1 MADNCRWREDRHE
14 RADSQSQG
22 RQDDE
27 HSNLP
32 IPALPSP
39 RSPRFPSLSGQRT
52 TLPPVPFAPP
62 LAVAVAPAVP
72 RAAAGDDPNPGE
84 TPDADEEAAAPADSD
99 FENRL
104 AQVRL
109 KYRSGSGKKAE
120 QRRGKKNPG
129 AAPLRRRAAAREG
142 RPPRSGAEGR
152 LGFTP
157 YSEHLNGRLAALG
170 LAALVLVELGSG
182 KSLLSF
188 HTPAV
193 IFIQIYTVAA
203 ASALFV
209 KFEKERIS
217 VWPKAPPPSPG
228 NVVGE

>member
-1 MADNCRWREDRHE
+1 MTSIPTFQIRHFLPP
-14 RADSQSQG
+14 AVLDF
-22 RQDDE
+22 
-27 HSNLP
+27 HSS
-32 IPALPSP
+32 PARGLRFQRSPSFLLAPSP
-39 RSPRFPSLSGQRT
+39 SPSPPS
-52 TLPPVPFAPP
+52 P
-62 LAVAVAPAVP
+62 PAVP

-84 TPDADEEAAAPADSD
+84 SPGADEEAAAPVDSD
-99 FENRL
+99 FESRL
-104 AQVRL
+104 SQVRL

-120 QRRGKKNPG
+120 QRRAKKNPG
-129 AAPLRRRAAAREG
+129 AASSAKKGGGKGGAVMLPPIPLREPTTVG
-142 RPPRSGAEGR
+142 G
-152 LGFTP
+152 LKVDFGFTP

-182 KSLLSF
+182 KGLLSF

-228 NVVGE
+228 SVVGE